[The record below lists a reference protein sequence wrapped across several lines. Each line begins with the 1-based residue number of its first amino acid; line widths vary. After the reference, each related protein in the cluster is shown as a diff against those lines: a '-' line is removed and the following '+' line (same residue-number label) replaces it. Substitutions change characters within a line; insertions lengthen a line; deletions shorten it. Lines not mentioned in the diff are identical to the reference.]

1 MPFPVAARS
10 KSLVCS
16 LSLAAIVG
24 SNSAGGMDV
33 LSLMSV
39 VCCQS
44 SLRRADHSCKGFLHS
59 FLYPM
64 SVVTNLRNERP

>member
-39 VCCQS
+39 VCVRVLCGG
-44 SLRRADHSCKGFLHS
+44 LITRAKDSCIVS
-59 FLYPM
+59 CIQ
-64 SVVTNLRNERP
+64 